1 MSSYSFI
8 IKQGDH
14 ILHSVENVLLPD
26 QTEVW
31 GFIQELSNQ
40 FPSPGLRVIVKDEEG
55 SAVIMAGLIGTDRLQ
70 TEIAA

>member
-1 MSSYSFI
+1 MSSYSFT

-14 ILHSVENVLLPD
+14 VLHSVEDVLLPD

-40 FPSPGLRVIVKDEEG
+40 FPSSGLRVVVKDEDG
-55 SAVIMAGLIGTDRLQ
+55 NAVIMAGLIGTDLLQ
-70 TEIAA
+70 AEIAA